1 MYTKKIKYWGGQTEE
16 KNDKKSKN
24 KMQNGKKTS
33 TGRGGEKK
41 NGRKHNPEIGWR
53 TLFRVLFINP
63 RVWRSLFREGRLIAC
78 EH

>member
-1 MYTKKIKYWGGQTEE
+1 MQSGEKKQAREE
-16 KNDKKSKN
+16 
-24 KMQNGKKTS
+24 
-33 TGRGGEKK
+33 GGEK